1 MEGSNDTQMIIEVSV
16 LGAGEMA
23 QWLGCLVTSQTQGRE
38 ILAGLEAFT
47 VTLVF
52 L

>member
-1 MEGSNDTQMIIEVSV
+1 VVRMLSNKPDS
-16 LGAGEMA
+16 GE
-23 QWLGCLVTSQTQGRE
+23 RE